1 MENQNNLLTPTE
13 EQEKDIVRELLNVA
27 IDECGFMPL
36 VCFGL
41 CVIMGTSIGGLIGYK
56 VFIDT
61 RK

>member
-1 MENQNNLLTPTE
+1 MENQNNLPAE
-13 EQEKDIVRELLNVA
+13 GQEKDIARELLNVA

-61 RK
+61 RN